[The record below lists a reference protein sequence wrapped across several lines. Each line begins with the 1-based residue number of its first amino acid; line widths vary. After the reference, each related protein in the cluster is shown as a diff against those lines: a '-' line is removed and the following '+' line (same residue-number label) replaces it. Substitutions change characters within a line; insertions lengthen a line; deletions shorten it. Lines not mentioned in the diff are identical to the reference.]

1 MKKFVYSNID
11 SNNES
16 KVPEGELYTLD
27 NSPVLRQKL
36 QANGV
41 FGQQSMEY
49 LPSILDSS
57 VNDGNDQYRMVVG
70 DRPLNMVTRNNSRLI
85 SVVGDFDDDT
95 GRLYFGPNSEFF
107 ENIMFNLTG
116 RGIQF
121 SNGDSVVR
129 NPVKWILVADRNQ
142 TDTAV
147 GFLDGY
153 NTVNDLLNG
162 YYGVLELL
170 IVARTGTELIST
182 TIPIVSISSFP
193 AKFPLYK
200 GVTEIASFTFNDY
213 TDTTFNITINGADNV
228 KVYIR

>member
-1 MKKFVYSNID
+1 
-11 SNNES
+11 
-16 KVPEGELYTLD
+16 
-27 NSPVLRQKL
+27 
-36 QANGV
+36 
-41 FGQQSMEY
+41 
-49 LPSILDSS
+49 
-57 VNDGNDQYRMVVG
+57 
-70 DRPLNMVTRNNSRLI
+70 
-85 SVVGDFDDDT
+85 
-95 GRLYFGPNSEFF
+95 
-107 ENIMFNLTG
+107 MFNLTG

-142 TDTAV
+142 TDNAV

-200 GVTEIASFTFNDY
+200 GATEIASFTFNNY